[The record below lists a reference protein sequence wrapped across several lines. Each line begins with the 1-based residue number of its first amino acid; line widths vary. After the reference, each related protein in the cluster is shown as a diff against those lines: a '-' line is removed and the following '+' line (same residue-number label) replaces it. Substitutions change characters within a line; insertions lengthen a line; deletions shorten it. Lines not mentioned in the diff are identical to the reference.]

1 MTNFAMQYKLLFGK
15 FNSLAADNKWRVLES
30 YLLRISVQQANWA
43 RRTPLQFHH
52 KYTSWFPPYILAFG
66 GVLQ

>member
-15 FNSLAADNKWRVLES
+15 FNSLAADNKWRVGKLFIKNQRSTGQLGSENPTS
-30 YLLRISVQQANWA
+30 I
-43 RRTPLQFHH
+43 PPH

>member
-52 KYTSWFPPYILAFG
+52 KYTS
-66 GVLQ
+66 